1 MMNEGVIEDE
11 KVCIEKLGFTA
22 VGGAV
27 IEAFHTVKDAEARDT
42 YLSGFDGAGMLSP
55 GSHRVVGTLVIR
67 TSDELSASDQK
78 KLENRIVDAL
88 IKLE

>member
-1 MMNEGVIEDE
+1 MNEGVIEDE

-42 YLSGFDGAGMLSP
+42 YLSGFDK
-55 GSHRVVGTLVIR
+55 V
-67 TSDELSASDQK
+67 
-78 KLENRIVDAL
+78 
-88 IKLE
+88 